1 MYSEEN
7 VSKPEARQGQQEEFD
22 IVWLAAYLWGKR
34 KAIAYATVGAV
45 ALSVLLYF
53 VRPKVF
59 TAEAAILP
67 VMEAQGADMSNVKG
81 LAAMVGIN
89 LGSGGASGTLIT
101 PDLYTE
107 VVTSTPALLEI
118 METVP
123 LTWAEPEDTVMTL
136 YEHMRADS
144 VLSVG
149 GAILK
154 YTVRLPWTIKE
165 AMSAP
170 PAALEFSAPKADDQT
185 QIPRPTVLD
194 KVRRKCAEWLR
205 DRIVVTPDKETNLVR
220 ISAQGETPEQSAE
233 LATAVMRQIQNTITE
248 YATSSTKRTLDF
260 LQERYDETMQEFTVS
275 RREFYDYR
283 DRNRNVIEERS
294 DVTRQQLEDKYN
306 MSYNLL
312 QTLQSE
318 LEKSRLKLLA
328 ETPIFSVVEPVVQP
342 EKKSSPK
349 MLLHLF
355 GGFFVGMIFSVGGL
369 LVWLGYKQVFAPR
382 EFKVIYDKYRVED
395 EA

>member
-1 MYSEEN
+1 MDMLSEET
-7 VSKPEARQGQQEEFD
+7 SRKPESRQEEFD
-22 IVWLAAYLWGKR
+22 IVWLIAYLWAKR
-34 KAIAYATVGAV
+34 KTVIYATAGAV
-45 ALSVLLYF
+45 VLSIVIFF

-123 LTWAEPEDTVMTL
+123 LTWDEPDDTVMTL

-144 VLSVG
+144 VLTLG
-149 GAILK
+149 GAVLK

-165 AMSAP
+165 ALAGP
-170 PAALEFSAPKADDQT
+170 PPVMEFSAPRADEET

-194 KVRRKCAEWLR
+194 KVRRDCAEWLR
-205 DRIVVTPDKETNLVR
+205 DRIVVTPDQETSLVR
-220 ISAQGETPEQSAE
+220 ISAQGETPQQSAE
-233 LATAVMRQIQNTITE
+233 LATAVMRQIQTTITE

-260 LQERYDETMQEFTVS
+260 LQERYDETMEEFTVA
-275 RREFYDYR
+275 RQELYVYR

-328 ETPIFSVVEPVVQP
+328 ETPIFSVVQPVVQP

-349 MLLHLF
+349 FMLHFF
-355 GGFFVGMIFSVGGL
+355 GGLFAGLIVSVGWM
-369 LVWLGYKQVFAPR
+369 LVALGYKQVFAPR
-382 EFKVIYDKYRVED
+382 EFKVIYDKYRISD
-395 EA
+395 EEA